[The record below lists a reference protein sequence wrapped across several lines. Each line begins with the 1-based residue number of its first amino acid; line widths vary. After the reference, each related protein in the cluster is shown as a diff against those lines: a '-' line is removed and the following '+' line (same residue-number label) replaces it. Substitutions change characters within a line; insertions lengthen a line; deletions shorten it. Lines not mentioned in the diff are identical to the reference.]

1 MIKKIS
7 LSNFKLHDDTEINM
21 GGLTVLTGMN
31 GMGKSSIIQALLLL
45 RQSYFSNDLE
55 NGLNLRGDFAIWV
68 FRVSWLA
75 KVLISMI

>member
-1 MIKKIS
+1 M
-7 LSNFKLHDDTEINM
+7 HDDTEINM

-55 NGLNLRGDFAIWV
+55 NGLNLRGDFCDWV

>member
-31 GMGKSSIIQALLLL
+31 GMGKPVGGIKNTA
-45 RQSYFSNDLE
+45 E
-55 NGLNLRGDFAIWV
+55 N
-68 FRVSWLA
+68 
-75 KVLISMI
+75 